1 MHLPFS
7 GFGREGRSR
16 LRARSGTHNDFA
28 ATIGGWHGEQQNLA
42 RLIKLPI
49 HNRVSS
55 DQYFF
60 LVAP

>member
-1 MHLPFS
+1 MGLLFS
-7 GFGREGRSR
+7 ISHGRLHSSIYT
-16 LRARSGTHNDFA
+16 LVPHNDFA